1 MADTLREKIIK
12 HIVATLGDYGTFV
25 AIPSPVV
32 SRGQQLFDP
41 DVDPLPVIAVLPG
54 VEEAERTRYG
64 TTHCTMPVDIS
75 CLISL
80 GDNNPSEL
88 GEAVLGELITAAL
101 SSLPSDAEDMAYSSG
116 GIESYPDQMGQA
128 VLSVGITINVQYET
142 DTGDPYNLT

>member
-1 MADTLREKIIK
+1 MADTLREKIIAE
-12 HIVATLGDYGTFV
+12 IMTALAGYGSFA
-25 AIPSPVV
+25 AIPSPVF
-32 SRGQQLFDP
+32 SRGRQLFDP
-41 DVDPLPVIAVLPG
+41 DCDPLPVVAVLPG

-75 CLISL
+75 CLISI

-88 GEAVLGELITAAL
+88 GEAVLGELIAAAL

-142 DTGDPYNLT
+142 DNGDPYNLT